1 MKLQGLAREFKDGLY
16 DIYGHGEVES
26 IFLIAIQSVL
36 QYKRADYLLR
46 KEESL
51 SAEHLTKLQNILSEL
66 KTGKPLQYILGETVF
81 YGFPFKVNAAVLIPR
96 PETEELVEW
105 IIESAELADV
115 TGTGLRILDV
125 GTGSGCIAVSL
136 QKSLPNCKVS
146 ALDISKEAIETASI
160 NASLNE
166 VDIKFIHADIRTF
179 ATEKKFDLIVSNP
192 PYITQREKE
201 EMHENVLEHE
211 PHLALFVGDEKPLEF
226 YEAIADFAWLSLSD
240 MGLLFFEINEHLGQE
255 TVDMLSSKSFINI
268 ELRKDMQGKDR
279 MIKCEKANV

>member
-1 MKLQGLAREFKDGLY
+1 MKLQDLAREFKDELH
-16 DIYGHGEVES
+16 DIYGHDEAES

-36 QYKRADYLLR
+36 QYKRADYLL
-46 KEESL
+46 KKDESL
-51 SAEHLTKLQNILSEL
+51 SAEHLAKLQNVLSEL

-115 TGTGLRILDV
+115 TGAGLRILDV

-166 VDIKFIHADIRTF
+166 ADIKFIHADIRTF

-201 EMHENVLEHE
+201 EMHDNVLEHE
-211 PHLALFVGDEKPLEF
+211 PHLALFVADEKPLEF

-255 TVDMLSSKSFINI
+255 TIDMLSSKSFINI

>member
-1 MKLQGLAREFKDGLY
+1 MKLQDLAREFKDELH
-16 DIYGHGEVES
+16 DIYGHDEAES

-36 QYKRADYLLR
+36 QYKRADYLL
-46 KEESL
+46 KKDESL
-51 SAEHLTKLQNILSEL
+51 SAEHLAKLQNVLSEL

-115 TGTGLRILDV
+115 TGAGLRILDV

-201 EMHENVLEHE
+201 EMHDNVLEHE
-211 PHLALFVGDEKPLEF
+211 PHLALFVADEKPLEF

-255 TVDMLSSKSFINI
+255 TIDMLSSKSFINI

>member
-1 MKLQGLAREFKDGLY
+1 MKLQDLAREFKDELH
-16 DIYGHGEVES
+16 DIYGHDEAES

-36 QYKRADYLLR
+36 QYKRADYLL
-46 KEESL
+46 KKDESL
-51 SAEHLTKLQNILSEL
+51 SAEHLAKLQNVLSEL

-115 TGTGLRILDV
+115 TGAGLRILDV

-146 ALDISKEAIETASI
+146 ALDISKEAIETAST

-201 EMHENVLEHE
+201 EMHDNVLEHE
-211 PHLALFVGDEKPLEF
+211 PHLALFVADEKPLEF

-255 TVDMLSSKSFINI
+255 TIDMLSSKSFINI